1 MHVKK
6 VLNNSAIL
14 VRDENSKEGKDFIWV
29 GGGIGFGK
37 KPGDQ
42 PDESK
47 IEKVFVMQQSNLT
60 NRFSELV
67 ENIPVEY
74 VSIAD
79 DVISYAKE
87 KLQQELSDTIYISL
101 TDHIANLLKLHD
113 EGVEV
118 ENALFW
124 EIKKF
129 YPKEFEVAQ
138 KSVKMISDKTGKKIS
153 ESEAGNLALHF
164 INAQLTSGIS
174 HLSPSQNSPKKI
186 RDILSL
192 IRFQNKIE
200 LDESSIAYDRFVT
213 HLRFFFKRLDLRS
226 ETMTKNPL
234 LEQIKVRYTAAFTTM
249 KKIEQYLDVVLD
261 EDEQLYLTL
270 HIQKLIE

>member
-14 VRDENSKEGKDFIWV
+14 VRDDDGKEVKDFIWV

-47 IEKVFVMQQSNLT
+47 IEKIFVLQQKNLT

-87 KLQQELSDTIYISL
+87 ELQQELSDTIYISL

-118 ENALFW
+118 QNALFW

-129 YPKEFEVAQ
+129 YPKEFEIGQ
-138 KSVKMISDKTGKKIS
+138 KSVKMISDKTGKDIP

-164 INAQLTSGIS
+164 INSQLSAGIS
-174 HLSPSQNSPKKI
+174 DLSASQNSPKKI

-200 LDESSIAYDRFVT
+200 LDETSIAYDRFVT
-213 HLRFFFKRLDLRS
+213 HLRFFFKRLDIRS
-226 ETMTKNPL
+226 ETTAKNPL
-234 LEQIKVRYTAAFTTM
+234 LDQIKERYPAAFTTM
-249 KKIEQYLDVVLD
+249 KKVEQYLEVRLD